1 MLTDKEI
8 NEIRDH
14 LENAKNPVFFFDND
28 PDGLCSFLILQRA
41 IGHGRGV
48 AIKSFPGLDKNYFK
62 RVEEFNADYIFV
74 LDKPLIDQ
82 EFIDLAEKNN
92 IPLVHIDHHNVP
104 KSNLKYYYNTFY
116 SSKNNESVAYLCYK
130 VTRRKEDMWLAL
142 IGCITDSYLPD
153 FAEEYKKANPE
164 LIDFNYKS
172 ASDILYNTRFG
183 RAAMIISFAMKDK
196 TSNVVSMMR
205 FLLKANNASDILEES
220 SKTKSFLDRFN
231 YMNEKYQK
239 LIKKAEESV
248 RGDILFF
255 TYSGDLSISQYTA
268 NELFYKHPDKVVV
281 VSYSQGG
288 KANVSLRWNKDIR
301 TATVNAIKDIDGAT
315 GGGHEHAA
323 GAKIPFGS
331 LETFKVNLM
340 SEIEKINKKKS

>member
-1 MLTDKEI
+1 MLTLKEI
-8 NEIRDH
+8 KEIREH
-14 LENAKNPVFFFDND
+14 LENTKNPVFFFDND

-41 IGHGRGV
+41 IGKGRGV
-48 AIKSFPGLDKNYFK
+48 AIKSFPGLDKNYYK

-92 IPLVHIDHHNVP
+92 IPLVHIDHHNVAR
-104 KSNLKYYYNTFY
+104 SNTKFYYNTFY
-116 SSKNNESVAYLCYK
+116 SSGNNESVAYLCYQ
-130 VTRRKEDMWLAL
+130 VTKRKEDMWLAL

-153 FAEEYKKANPE
+153 FTDEYRKENSE
-164 LIDFNYKS
+164 MIDFNYKS
-172 ASDILYNTRFG
+172 AADILYNTRFG
-183 RAAMIISFAMKDK
+183 RAAMIVSFAMKDK

-205 FLLKANNASDILEES
+205 YLMKARGVGDILEEN
-220 SKTKSFLDRFN
+220 SKTKVFLDRFN

-239 LIKKAEESV
+239 LVKKAEESV

-301 TATVNAIKDIDGAT
+301 TATINAIKDIDGAT
-315 GGGHEHAA
+315 GGGHEHAV

-331 LETFKVNLM
+331 LEVFKVNLM
-340 SEIEKINKKKS
+340 REIEEIKNKK